1 MAALRSDMVRL
12 PPSQHPV
19 AHAIYRDHSAYFPLI
34 AAVLDGEQDGVIY
47 ADRENNATQFYVEHA
62 FGFAQVFGAP
72 VPAFERALQRYLLV
86 DKAFSS
92 TKARLYTPYC
102 PSFLLTGDCDG
113 MRSWRQHF
121 RLDTARAGTI
131 GNSPDA
137 PVKGLTLI
145 HANATHA
152 DLIES
157 SFGVIGRFWRTPD
170 DFIRHSN
177 AVLAMVEEQAVG
189 LCYAAAVAGGRAEI
203 DVLTL
208 PAYRHLGVAKAV
220 VRSFNQRCLA
230 QNVLPLWDCFTNNT
244 ASMALC
250 HSAGFM
256 PLGDPYPFFT
266 INR

>member
-1 MAALRSDMVRL
+1 MIRL
-12 PPSQHPV
+12 PPSQYPA
-19 AHAIYRDHSAYFPLI
+19 AHSIYRDHCAYFPLI
-34 AAVLDGEQDGVIY
+34 AAVLGRAQNGVVY
-47 ADRENNATQFYVEHA
+47 ADHEKNATQFYVEHA
-62 FGFAQVFGAP
+62 FGFAQVFGSS
-72 VPAFERALQRYLLV
+72 VLAFERALQHYLLV

-102 PSFLLTGDCDG
+102 PSFFLTGDCDG

-121 RLDTARAGTI
+121 QLDTARAGTI
-131 GNSPDA
+131 GNVPEA
-137 PVKGLTLI
+137 PLKGLTLI
-145 HANATHA
+145 YANATHV
-152 DLIES
+152 DLIEN
-157 SFGVIGRFWRTPD
+157 SFGVIARFWRSSD

-230 QNVLPLWDCFTNNT
+230 QNVVPLWDCFTNNT

-250 HSAGFM
+250 RSTGFI
-256 PLGDPYPFFT
+256 PLDDPYPFFT